1 MDPDSERVNRKR
13 IMPCRRACFADPS
26 IWISC
31 HNWDMHSHAASFACL
46 LTRCSPQLLR
56 PPHDFSRPLPSFAVQ
71 LFCPSPPLRSPSRD
85 MHWRHALPVA
95 CKKGNVKSGTV
106 LLHWLYNILL
116 LKKYSHVVS
125 WYGRIH
131 TELLFWIWQI
141 YCIYDTGFILV
152 RYENIQ

>member
-46 LTRCSPQLLR
+46 LTRC
-56 PPHDFSRPLPSFAVQ
+56 
-71 LFCPSPPLRSPSRD
+71 PPLRSPSRD
-85 MHWRHALPVA
+85 MHWRHDLPVA